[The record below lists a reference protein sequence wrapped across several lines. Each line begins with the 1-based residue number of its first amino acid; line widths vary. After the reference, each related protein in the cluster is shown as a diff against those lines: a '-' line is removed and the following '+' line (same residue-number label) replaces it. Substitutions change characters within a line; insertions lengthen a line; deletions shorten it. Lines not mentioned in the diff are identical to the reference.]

1 MSIATQL
8 LEIKSSVPSNVTLV
22 AVSKTKPAS
31 AIQEAYNAGQR
42 TFGENKVQ
50 ELCEKHEVLPK
61 DIEWHM
67 IGHLQSNKVKYL
79 APFVALIHGVDS
91 KKLLK
96 EINKQG
102 KKINRKIPVLLQVF
116 IAQEDTKFGFDLEEL
131 TALLSSDEFNAFS
144 HVEIHGLMGMASHTE
159 DKKQIEKEFSGLTAL
174 FNELKSSFFAAEQ
187 QFSQI
192 SMGMSG
198 DYPIAIEQG
207 SSMIRV
213 GSAIFGARNYPV

>member
-1 MSIATQL
+1 
-8 LEIKSSVPSNVTLV
+8 
-22 AVSKTKPAS
+22 
-31 AIQEAYNAGQR
+31 
-42 TFGENKVQ
+42 
-50 ELCEKHEVLPK
+50 
-61 DIEWHM
+61 
-67 IGHLQSNKVKYL
+67 
-79 APFVALIHGVDS
+79 
-91 KKLLK
+91 
-96 EINKQG
+96 
-102 KKINRKIPVLLQVF
+102 
-116 IAQEDTKFGFDLEEL
+116 
-131 TALLSSDEFNAFS
+131 
-144 HVEIHGLMGMASHTE
+144 MGMASHTE

>member
-22 AVSKTKPAS
+22 AVSKNKPAS

>member
-102 KKINRKIPVLLQVF
+102 KKTNRKIPVLLQVF

-207 SSMIRV
+207 STMIRV